1 MTFVTVDAGV
11 AIKWYVPEVHHA
23 QARQL
28 LDGRFTLQAPD
39 LIAAEFT
46 NIVWKKHLQRSEL
59 TLTEAQSIISDFET
73 APVDIYASMPLMA
86 AAFKLAVELRHPA
99 YDCLYLAHAIAAD
112 CPLITADHSFYTAA
126 ERGGYGKHLT
136 WIEDI
141 R

>member
-1 MTFVTVDAGV
+1 MTLVAVDAGI
-11 AIKWYVPEVHHA
+11 AIKWYVPEIHHA
-23 QARQL
+23 EARRL
-28 LDGRFTLQAPD
+28 LDGSFTLQAPD

-46 NIVWKKHLQRSEL
+46 NIVWKKHLLRNEL
-59 TLTEAQSIISDFET
+59 TLAEAQSIVSGFET

-86 AAFKLAVELRHPA
+86 AALKLAIELRHAA

-112 CPLITADHSFYTAA
+112 CPLITADKSFYTAA

-141 R
+141 T